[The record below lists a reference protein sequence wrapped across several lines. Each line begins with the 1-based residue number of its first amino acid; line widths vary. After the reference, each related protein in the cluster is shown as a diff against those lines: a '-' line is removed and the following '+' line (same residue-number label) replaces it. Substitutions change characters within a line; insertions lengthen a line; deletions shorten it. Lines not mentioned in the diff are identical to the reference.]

1 MKSSKNLIW
10 IDKYQNKKKKQMH
23 TSLVHGSDAPRRDMA
38 SIKAPLKF
46 LGSSHQYC
54 TDKLNCDR
62 QLA

>member
-1 MKSSKNLIW
+1 
-10 IDKYQNKKKKQMH
+10 MH

-38 SIKAPLKF
+38 SIKAPLKP
-46 LGSSHQYC
+46 LGSPHQYY